1 MLLRAAVGDHRCS
14 ILLRCHG
21 ISRCRSASAVIDA
34 CRRPQASHSH
44 RSEQTPPRRNCR
56 CQQHRCHRTSTSPPS
71 QPPPLHRTAANVL
84 AVRPVNAKGSAIKHP
99 IGLKSGNPRAAPQHA
114 LDGCLSSRSSSF
126 SSNSGAGRGSDDGS
140 VLLRMLGPRWS
151 PYGRLAR
158 IDKPA
163 GTLLLLFPCW
173 WSIALAAPMGTLP
186 DAKLMALF
194 ATGAVLMR

>member
-1 MLLRAAVGDHRCS
+1 MLRRAAVGGNRCS
-14 ILLRCHG
+14 VHLRRHAAT
-21 ISRCRSASAVIDA
+21 RCRSAAAAVDA
-34 CRRPQASHSH
+34 SH
-44 RSEQTPPRRNCR
+44 RSEQTPPSSNCR
-56 CQQHRCHRTSTSPPS
+56 RQQHRCHRTSTSPPQS
-71 QPPPLHRTAANVL
+71 PPHRTATNVL
-84 AVRPVNAKGSAIKHP
+84 AVRPVNAKGAASKHP
-99 IGLKSGNPRAAPQHA
+99 LGLKSGNPLLLTAASAVAPRHA
-114 LDGCLSSRSSSF
+114 LDGCISSGSSRF
-126 SSNSGAGRGSDDGS
+126 SSNSGAGGGADYGS

-194 ATGAVLMR
+194 ATGALLMR